1 MGEKIH
7 ILGSIF
13 KVIGA
18 FGLDLYIIL
27 GEKKKKSV
35 MQLSPENNKFSH
47 NKNLI

>member
-27 GEKKKKSV
+27 GKKKNV